1 MTIKKA
7 ISPFPMKF
15 HLSIKHPFMQV
26 SFLKVLGGAAL
37 MFIFTAFITS
47 CASQNKL
54 GCPMKIG
61 KVTHTANRRI
71 VNELDT
77 TYHRNTVIRD

>member
-1 MTIKKA
+1 MTIKKV

-15 HLSIKHPFMQV
+15 HLLTKHPFMQL
-26 SFLKVLGGAAL
+26 SFLKVLGGAGL
-37 MFIFTAFITS
+37 MFIFAALLTS

-61 KVTHTANRRI
+61 KVTHTANSK
-71 VNELDT
+71 DC
-77 TYHRNTVIRD
+77 

>member
-1 MTIKKA
+1 MAIKKV

-15 HLSIKHPFMQV
+15 HLPLKHPFMQV
-26 SFLKVLGGAAL
+26 SFKVLGGAAL
-37 MFIFTAFITS
+37 ICIFATLFTS

-61 KVTHTANRRI
+61 KVGHATNSK
-71 VNELDT
+71 DC
-77 TYHRNTVIRD
+77 

>member
-15 HLSIKHPFMQV
+15 HLSIKHPFMQS
-26 SFLKVLGGAAL
+26 SFFKVLGGATL
-37 MFIFTAFITS
+37 MFIFAALLTS
-47 CASQNKL
+47 CASQNKI

-61 KVTHTANRRI
+61 KVTHTANSK
-71 VNELDT
+71 DC
-77 TYHRNTVIRD
+77 

>member
-1 MTIKKA
+1 MAIKKV

-15 HLSIKHPFMQV
+15 HYSTKHPFMQV
-26 SFLKVLGGAAL
+26 SYLKVLGGACL
-37 MFIFTAFITS
+37 FVIFAAFLTS

-61 KVTHTANRRI
+61 QVKHEAN
-71 VNELDT
+71 VKDC
-77 TYHRNTVIRD
+77 

>member
-26 SFLKVLGGAAL
+26 SFLKVLGRAAL
-37 MFIFTAFITS
+37 IFIFAAFVTS

-61 KVTHTANRRI
+61 KVTHTANSK
-71 VNELDT
+71 DC
-77 TYHRNTVIRD
+77 